1 VVAVDIQPEM
11 IYRVGQ
17 RVRAAGLTNVT
28 VRVADAQELPLP
40 DATVDRAFLISVL
53 DEIPDPARALA
64 ELHRILKPNGILSL
78 TAEFLDPDYRFLGE
92 TVRQLEPAGFVLV
105 NHFGNIWCYT
115 ANFRLVDGDA
125 TGRSYYVA
133 RQDHLLREFNGVVR
147 RVQPVLMT
155 RYDSQFAEMVAAE
168 ARQEY
173 TRLIPQLPYIGGRG
187 NKLTWNLI
195 GTAWFVAFYRAMKA
209 HGRSTEEI
217 GRLLTEM
224 YKVWFDAYPGWLL
237 RLQGWFTFTPL
248 YQRQLERRARQ
259 SQERRYPGDWVL
271 TRVLPNGYDFG
282 VDYTE
287 CGIVKFCRAQ
297 GAAELLPYLCPLDF
311 IMSERMNLG
320 LVRTTTLAQ
329 GDSRCNF
336 RFKQGGETQWPAAIA
351 EGGRDVQDDFSPLG
365 WIQTK

>member
-1 VVAVDIQPEM
+1 V
-11 IYRVGQ
+11 
-17 RVRAAGLTNVT
+17 
-28 VRVADAQELPLP
+28 
-40 DATVDRAFLISVL
+40 
-53 DEIPDPARALA
+53 
-64 ELHRILKPNGILSL
+64 LKPNGILSL
-78 TAEFLDPDYRFLGE
+78 TGEFLDPDYRFLGE
-92 TVRQLEPAGFVLV
+92 TIHKLEAAGFVLV
-105 NHFGNIWCYT
+105 NRFGNVWRYT
-115 ANFRLVDGDA
+115 ANFRRVDGDA

-133 RQDHLLREFNGVVR
+133 RQNHLLREFDGVVQ
-147 RVQPVLMT
+147 RVRPLLND
-155 RYDSQFAEMVAAE
+155 RYDPQFAEAVAAE

-209 HGRSTEEI
+209 HGRPIEEI

-224 YKVWFDAYPGWLL
+224 YKVWLDAYPGWLL

-248 YQRQLERRARQ
+248 YQWQLEQRAQQ

-271 TRVLPNGYDFG
+271 TRVPPNGYDFG

-311 IMSERMNLG
+311 IMSERMKLG
-320 LVRTTTLAQ
+320 LVRTTTLAA
-329 GDSRCNF
+329 GGERCNF
-336 RFKQGGETQWPAAIA
+336 RFKRGGETEWPVVAPD
-351 EGGRDVQDDFSPLG
+351 GGNDVQENLSPIGRL
-365 WIQTK
+365 